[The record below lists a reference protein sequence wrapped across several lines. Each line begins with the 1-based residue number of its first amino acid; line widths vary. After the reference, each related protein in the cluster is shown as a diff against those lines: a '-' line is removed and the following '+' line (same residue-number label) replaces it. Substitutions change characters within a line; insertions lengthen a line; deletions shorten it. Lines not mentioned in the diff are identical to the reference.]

1 MNRSIKTFT
10 SWNWWTGLKTFTSW
24 NWWTGLN
31 TWSKNESDGRGEEGV
46 AGEGGYGDGDL
57 ESESDSI

>member
-1 MNRSIKTFT
+1 MNRSKTTFT
-10 SWNWWTGLKTFTSW
+10 SWNWWTGLKTW
-24 NWWTGLN
+24 L
-31 TWSKNESDGRGEEGV
+31 KNESDGQGEEGG